1 MKSRIKITDKSFPQI
16 KDTSKKAEQIK
27 VSTIKASLGAEE
39 VLELEN
45 HEKGSPLQF
54 FALRQELYQ
63 RLRSIG
69 GRKSLEGVDRRQ
81 KIPLSDEDWEKLQ
94 KLAEQHQNKKVRPSP
109 AQVASVLLHQAL
121 QELEQKAIISKQ

>member
-1 MKSRIKITDKSFPQI
+1 MKPRIKITDKSFPKI
-16 KDTSKKAEQIK
+16 KDTGKKPEQIK
-27 VSTIKASLGAEE
+27 VSTIATSLGAKKISQR
-39 VLELEN
+39 EN

-69 GRKSLEGVDRRQ
+69 GRKSLEGVDKRQ

-94 KLAEQHQNKKVRPSP
+94 KLAEESQSEEIHPSP

-121 QELEQKAIISKQ
+121 QELEQRPFSK